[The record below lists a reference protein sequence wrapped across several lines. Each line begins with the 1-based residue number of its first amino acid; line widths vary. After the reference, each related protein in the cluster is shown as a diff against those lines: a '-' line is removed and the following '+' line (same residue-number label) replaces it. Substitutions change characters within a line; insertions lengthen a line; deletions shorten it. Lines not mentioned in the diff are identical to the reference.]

1 MKEGDFLL
9 LAVKGYTFNPLS
21 PIASTIYITAGLI
34 LFFFILFFF
43 IRRVDPKNKTPKWMI
58 PFLWIV
64 DMMNGYIKANI
75 GKRWKSYAPWFLT
88 LVIFIFFA
96 NISSV
101 YLLNNPTG
109 YVIVTFA
116 LAFCSFV
123 VIQLSGIRSLGFGGY
138 LKGFL
143 DPTPVM
149 LPMNIVSEF
158 TLPIS
163 LCLRLFGNVISG
175 VCISLLIK
183 NLLGWW
189 AVPVMPFINLLF
201 DIAFSIIQ
209 VAVFVILSVIFTSM
223 KIKDEEKIY
232 S

>member
-1 MKEGDFLL
+1 ML
-9 LAVKGYTFNPLS
+9 LADVAHYLDPSKSSIAATIWIVVGVSTFL
-21 PIASTIYITAGLI
+21 
-34 LFFFILFFF
+34 FILFLF
-43 IRRVDPKNKTPKWMI
+43 IRRVNPMKKTPLWLI
-58 PFLWIV
+58 PFMWLV
-64 DMMNGYIKANI
+64 DMMNGYIKVNI
-75 GKRWKSYAPWFLT
+75 GKRWKAYSPWFLT
-88 LVIFIFFA
+88 LIIFIFFA

-101 YLLNNPTG
+101 YLFTNPTG
-109 YVIVTFA
+109 YVVVTFA
-116 LAFCSFV
+116 LAMCTFF
-123 VIQLSGIRSLGFGGY
+123 VIQASGIVSNGFLGY

-149 LPMNIVSEF
+149 LPMNILSEF

-163 LCLRLFGNVISG
+163 LSLRLFGNVISG
-175 VCISLLIK
+175 ACISILIK
-183 NLLGWW
+183 NLLGWF

-201 DIAFSIIQ
+201 DIAFSLIQ